1 MLFRSG
7 APFGTTVPPAPT
19 TGSKKWIGIVVAV
32 VALVG
37 IVAFATRDKWLGGG
51 TITVNYTLEV
61 VSDSYCSDFA
71 NTGYDDIPYA
81 DAELYDGSGTVLG
94 FGALDGGVDTDTSC
108 VFSAT
113 FTADESSDGTYR
125 ITAGN
130 SNRGFLNYDDSDV
143 IDGVLSIDAIID

>member
-1 MLFRSG
+1 MEVLH
-7 APFGTTVPPAPT
+7 VQ
-19 TGSKKWIGIVVAV
+19 
-32 VALVG
+32 VG
-37 IVAFATRDKWLGGG
+37 
-51 TITVNYTLEV
+51 EV
-61 VSDSYCSDFA
+61 VEPLLD
-71 NTGYDDIPYA
+71 A

-143 IDGVLSIDAIID
+143 IDGVPIRRPLGSNGLRGSAGTTPCSSVGG